1 MAVLED
7 AHLGR
12 ERVDLDITS
21 ACRVGNAV
29 GIAPDA
35 DHTVPGDP
43 PLQPQHR
50 SEGGEWKRPQGRP
63 FLGEGL
69 VDDASRGGVH
79 PWIGDDLQPVAQLD
93 GSKNLAL

>member
-1 MAVLED
+1 MAWSDAPLVSAFEDGVCRNEMAVLED
-7 AHLGR
+7 AHLGC
-12 ERVDLDITS
+12 ERVDLDVAS

-50 SEGGEWKRPQGRP
+50 SEGGERKM
-63 FLGEGL
+63 
-69 VDDASRGGVH
+69 
-79 PWIGDDLQPVAQLD
+79 
-93 GSKNLAL
+93 